1 MKRLLSTIRKD
12 FILLVRYKLV
22 AVSVVV
28 VAGFGAFL
36 SILPMVVMPAQ
47 DILVPLFIL
56 TNLMITTFYFMC
68 GMVLLEKSEGL
79 LSAIVVTPLRGGEY
93 LASKA
98 ISLTLLGTA
107 ESLALVI
114 FIFGVNANWL
124 LLLLGA
130 LLSGI
135 INALLGFIAI
145 VKYDSISEFLLPSV
159 MMVTF
164 LLVPMVPHLGL
175 LESWIFYLHPLEP
188 GMVLMRAAYRE
199 TSPTQIVP
207 ALIGMATWI
216 TVCLIIARRRFG
228 YFVVRVAG
236 SL

>member
-68 GMVLLEKSEGL
+68 GLVLLEKSEGL

-93 LASKA
+93 LAAKA
-98 ISLTLLGTA
+98 ISLALLGTA
-107 ESLALVI
+107 ESLALVV
-114 FIFGVNANWL
+114 FIFGMDANWL
-124 LLLLGA
+124 LLLVGVV
-130 LLSGI
+130 LSGGLF
-135 INALLGFIAI
+135 ALLGFIAI
-145 VKYDSISEFLLPSV
+145 VKYDSINEFLLPSV

-188 GMVLMRAAYRE
+188 GMVLMRAAYLE
-199 TSPTQIVP
+199 TSTAQVML
-207 ALIGMATWI
+207 ALIGMVIWI